1 MAATLCAGI
10 FLGQAW
16 AAQGRMTAALTFL
29 GQAHNQ
35 LQAANAN
42 KGGHRVTALH
52 YIDLA
57 TAQVRAGIAAGEQ

>member
-1 MAATLCAGI
+1 
-10 FLGQAW
+10 
-16 AAQGRMTAALTFL
+16 MTAALTFL